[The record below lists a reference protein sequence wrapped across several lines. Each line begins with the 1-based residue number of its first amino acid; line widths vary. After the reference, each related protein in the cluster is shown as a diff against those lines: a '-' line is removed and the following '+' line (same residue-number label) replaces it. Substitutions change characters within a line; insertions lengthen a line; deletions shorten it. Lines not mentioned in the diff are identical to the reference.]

1 MSRRNTLRRVFMAA
15 VAVMALPVIA
25 QAQTSRVEGMAVPG
39 DYIKDYTGIY
49 TYTSG
54 VVNVGNLVYG
64 ELGNALVNPNTGSP
78 LTLDRGVGA
87 VLQNLFDGKL
97 GTWAIHLREET
108 PALGQGDNFSQP
120 SLGNGGIDPNNNTNE
135 SFDLMWGRK
144 FGTTS
149 LGLRLNRSFY
159 RAKSEPLAGAETN
172 FEFDPAGAA
181 AAAGS
186 AVPQNLGRNLWGL
199 GGGLGFEMNAN
210 TNVEVS
216 LLYQSRTFINNDGVT
231 KVEDDGPATY
241 LVALRAMYQ
250 WEPNVM
256 LVPVFKYYS
265 FDLSTKTSGPPAAT
279 FDNSLKGWQAGV
291 AGNWTVGNND
301 LFVLGVAFAQNRA
314 EQKEAVFAA
323 PVPADGKATE
333 TIAPEV
339 FSSLETHVNN
349 WLTLRFGARKGA
361 YDKVKAEPTGGGN
374 AEITSS
380 PFTMNIGAGV
390 KLGTLQLDAILNT
403 AFPQTLGWLGS
414 GIAGVYFP
422 KVTATYSF

>member
-15 VAVMALPVIA
+15 VALAALPVIA
-25 QAQTSRVEGMAVPG
+25 QAQTSRVEGMSLPG

-64 ELGNALVNPNTGSP
+64 ELGNAGLTNPNSGGPITA
-78 LTLDRGVGA
+78 DRSVGA

-120 SLGNGGIDPNNNTNE
+120 NIGNGGIDPNENTNE

-159 RAKSEPLAGAETN
+159 RAKAEPLAGAETN
-172 FEFDPAGAA
+172 FEYDVPIQGPANPAGA
-181 AAAGS
+181 
-186 AVPQNLGRNLWGL
+186 NLGRNLWGL

-216 LLYQSRTFINNDGVT
+216 LLYQNRTFESNDGTT
-231 KVEDDGPATY
+231 KVNDDGPSTY
-241 LVALRAMYQ
+241 LVAVRAMYQ

-265 FDLSTKTSGPPAAT
+265 FDLSEKTSGPPAAT

-301 LFVLGVAFAQNRA
+301 LFVLGAAFAQNRVEQA
-314 EQKEAVFAA
+314 EPVFAA
-323 PVPADGKATE
+323 PVPAVGKATE
-333 TIAPEV
+333 TLAPEV
-339 FSSLETHVNN
+339 FAALETHVNN

-361 YDKVKAEPTGGGN
+361 YDKVKFEPTGGGN

-380 PFTMNIGAGV
+380 PFQMNIGAGV
-390 KLGTLQLDAILNT
+390 KLGTLQLDAILANN
-403 AFPQTLGWLGS
+403 FPQTLGWIGS
-414 GIAGVYFP
+414 GEAGTYFP

>member
-15 VAVMALPVIA
+15 VALAALPVIA
-25 QAQTSRVEGMAVPG
+25 QAQTSRVEGMSLPG

-64 ELGNALVNPNTGSP
+64 ELGNTLTNPNSGGPVTA
-78 LTLDRGVGA
+78 DRSVGA

-120 SLGNGGIDPNNNTNE
+120 NLGNGGIDPNENTNE

-159 RAKSEPLAGAETN
+159 RAKAEPLAGVQTN
-172 FEFDPAGAA
+172 FEYDVPVQGPANPAGA
-181 AAAGS
+181 
-186 AVPQNLGRNLWGL
+186 NLGRNLWGL

-216 LLYQSRTFINNDGVT
+216 LLYENRTFESNDGTV
-231 KVEDDGPATY
+231 KVNDNGPSTY
-241 LVALRAMYQ
+241 LVSVRAMYQ

-265 FDLSTKTSGPPAAT
+265 FDLSTKTNGPPAAT

-301 LFVLGVAFAQNRA
+301 LFVLGVAFAQNRVE
-314 EQKEAVFAA
+314 EQEAVFAL

-333 TIAPEV
+333 SLAPEV
-339 FSSLETHVNN
+339 FAALETHVNN

-361 YDKVKAEPTGGGN
+361 YDKVKFEPTGGGN
-374 AEITSS
+374 TEITSS
-380 PFTMNIGAGV
+380 PFQMNIGAGV
-390 KLGTLQLDAILNT
+390 KLGTLQLDAILANN
-403 AFPQTLGWLGS
+403 FPQTLGWLGS
-414 GIAGVYFP
+414 GQAGTYFP